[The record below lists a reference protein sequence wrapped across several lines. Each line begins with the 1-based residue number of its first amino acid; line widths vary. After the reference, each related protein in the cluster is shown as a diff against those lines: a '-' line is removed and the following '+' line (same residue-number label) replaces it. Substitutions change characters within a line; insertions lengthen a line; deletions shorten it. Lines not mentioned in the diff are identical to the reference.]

1 MTETETD
8 CFGVVLIGRNERERL
23 KLSLGSVLRLTNRV
37 VYADSASTDGSV
49 DLARSLGAVV
59 VEIDRSQPLN
69 AARGR
74 NAGFEA
80 LRQHFPECRY
90 ALFLDGDCR
99 LVEDFPAKAIA
110 FLNSHEKAAVA
121 CGRRFEAFPDASFYN
136 RLADEEWNTPVGQ
149 ADACGGDSMVR
160 VEALEEIG
168 GFDPELMASEEPEMA
183 ARLRARGWQIWR
195 IDAEMSEHDAAIHR
209 FGQWWRRTLRSGY
222 GYAQAWRRT
231 HNLPKPINGRIL
243 ASAFFWAVGMPIAV
257 VVLAILLGQPSV
269 LLIIPFAYT
278 VQVLRIALRRGLS
291 AHALRAG
298 AMLMLA
304 KFAEVAGAM
313 RYFLE
318 RRPRHSIEYKGS

>member
-1 MTETETD
+1 M
-8 CFGVVLIGRNERERL
+8 
-23 KLSLGSVLRLTNRV
+23 
-37 VYADSASTDGSV
+37 
-49 DLARSLGAVV
+49 
-59 VEIDRSQPLN
+59 
-69 AARGR
+69 
-74 NAGFEA
+74 
-80 LRQHFPECRY
+80 
-90 ALFLDGDCR
+90 
-99 LVEDFPAKAIA
+99 EDFPAKAIA

-269 LLIIPFAYT
+269 LLIIPFAYA
-278 VQVLRIALRRGLS
+278 VQVLRIAFRRGLS
-291 AHALRAG
+291 SHGLRAG